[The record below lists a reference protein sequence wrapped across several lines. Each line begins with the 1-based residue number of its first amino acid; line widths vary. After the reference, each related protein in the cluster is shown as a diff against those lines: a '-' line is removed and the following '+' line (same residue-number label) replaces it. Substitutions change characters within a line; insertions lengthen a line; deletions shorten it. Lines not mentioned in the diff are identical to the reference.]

1 MSSHST
7 GRIASVIW
15 TAASCGIVALVVAG
29 TAGAQEKQPGGQDR
43 QTSFWMEKKLEYS
56 QNILAGIANAD
67 YDLIV
72 KNAESMRSL
81 SKIEGFIR
89 RQTPGY
95 RTQLRIFEDATDEI
109 IRQANRD
116 NVDGA
121 ALAFTQMT
129 ISCVNCHKHLRE
141 TK

>member
-1 MSSHST
+1 MSSQST

-15 TAASCGIVALVVAG
+15 TAVSCGIVALVVAG
-29 TAGAQEKQPGGQDR
+29 TAGAQEKQPAGQDR

-95 RTQLRIFEDATDEI
+95 RTQLRIFEDAADEI